1 MKPAL
6 RFLYA
11 FALLAIAPVL
21 MQAQTLRITLPKH
34 SYTTPVQRLNQ
45 EGVKAVNKHDLKKAE
60 RLFYKAYLL
69 DPDNPF
75 TLSNLGYISEV
86 HGNVQAAL
94 RFYKLA
100 ATHETDTTI
109 AHSSVSSLKG
119 KPLTTITENFAKG
132 DLRVNY
138 GNIEAMGLLQ
148 QGRSAEAENVL
159 RDTLR
164 LNPHSAFTLNNLGYT
179 LEAEGDLNSAYKY
192 YTEAASQHS
201 SEKIVVAPD
210 PRWRGKAISEIAENN
225 ADAVTKRIETEDS
238 RAAQVARLNL
248 QGVSALNHN
257 DRQKAEQAFEKAY
270 QLDPNDAFT
279 LNNMGYVSEL
289 KGDEETAND
298 FYQQA
303 QQAPGANLPATI
315 TSRRVLQGRSLSN
328 VAQSN
333 TSTAQANLEAE
344 QAILRRQ
351 TGPIVLRRRNNQPVM
366 TPQATPQTTPAS
378 PAQTPSNP
386 PPNQ

>member
-257 DRQKAEQAFEKAY
+257 DRQKAEQDFEKAY